1 MLIFLVVR
9 IIKLLSSS
17 IMIMIFIPYFLS
29 KLLLQKLT
37 LHQINL
43 LIINFNK
50 KIRMIALIKIAIY
63 LFLIVFSVLIT
74 IQVLKTLRIYLIY
87 KKKYGNQI
95 EFMFFPLLGLIYF
108 MQKSLNQND
117 DGAYFIKKVC
127 REKPHVKAIII
138 LSGLFNYFIAIDNEW
153 IKFLSQ
159 DQDRFYKN
167 DGIFAFNK
175 MYGDSL
181 LFTWK
186 KVWKRQRA
194 LLNSSFH
201 YDSLKARVPIIKDEA
216 KNFCNFLK
224 PEQGFVKVDMFEETQ
239 KITSEVISRTFFN
252 REFKHKVISNGKSL
266 TQEIGDITQ
275 ETYNYRLSSPYFI
288 LKSSFLGNTGASFV
302 LNSSTEKKYLQR
314 MDEVLNVIGQDLD
327 QSIQEVISTGI
338 DIFEFQPRNFI
349 EVYIKEYL
357 IQQKNLQNLPKDD
370 IITKNEIIQQY
381 LTFYFA
387 GTETTAHLIS
397 MTLYALSNNQQIYE
411 KLMKEINDNI
421 KQYDEF
427 QHNNLLQLNYLDLV
441 IKETTRLYIAAPF
454 IFPRVTNQD
463 YKRENL
469 FIRKDLLVM
478 YKIAQYS
485 ETSSEV
491 FKDSDQFIP
500 ERFLNGKIS
509 NPYEM
514 IPFSSG
520 SRNCI
525 GQHMAIL
532 EAKYILIHI
541 LMNFEIKPVP
551 NYKLRVIQK
560 ATNIPLDQK
569 LVLIKRK

>member
-1 MLIFLVVR
+1 
-9 IIKLLSSS
+9 
-17 IMIMIFIPYFLS
+17 MI
-29 KLLLQKLT
+29 
-37 LHQINL
+37 N
-43 LIINFNK
+43 
-50 KIRMIALIKIAIY
+50 LIKISFY
-63 LFLIVFSVLIT
+63 LFLTVFSILIA
-74 IQVLKTLRIYLIY
+74 IQVWKTLRIYLIY

-108 MQKSLNQND
+108 MQKSLKEND
-117 DGAYFIKKVC
+117 DGAHFIKKVC

-167 DGIFAFNK
+167 DGIFAFSK

-181 LFTWK
+181 LFTWSK
-186 KVWKRQRA
+186 MWKRQRA

-224 PEQGFVKVDMFEETQ
+224 PEQGFVKVDMFDETQ
-239 KITSEVISRTFFN
+239 KITSEIITRTFFN
-252 REFKHKVISNGKSL
+252 REFKNKFISNGKSL

-275 ETYNYRLSSPYFI
+275 EAYNYRLSSPYFI
-288 LKSSFLGNTGASFV
+288 LKSSFLGNTGASFI
-302 LNSSTEKKYLQR
+302 LNSPTEKEYLQR
-314 MDEVLNVIGQDLD
+314 MDQILKIIEQDVD

-338 DIFEFQPRNFI
+338 DIFEYQPRNFI
-349 EVYIKEYL
+349 EIYIKEYL
-357 IQQKNLQNLPKDD
+357 IQQKNLKSIPQAD
-370 IITKNEIIQQY
+370 IITKKEIVQQY

-397 MTLYALSNNQQIYE
+397 MTLYALANNKQVYE
-411 KLMKEINDNI
+411 KLMKEIKENI

-441 IKETTRLYIAAPF
+441 IKESTRLYVAAPF

-485 ETSSEV
+485 EDQSQV
-491 FKDSDQFIP
+491 FKDSDLFIP
-500 ERFLNGKIS
+500 ERFLNGKIN

-541 LMNFEIKPVP
+541 LMNFEIEPVP
-551 NYKLRVIQK
+551 NYKLSIIQK
-560 ATNIPLDQK
+560 VTNAPLDQK